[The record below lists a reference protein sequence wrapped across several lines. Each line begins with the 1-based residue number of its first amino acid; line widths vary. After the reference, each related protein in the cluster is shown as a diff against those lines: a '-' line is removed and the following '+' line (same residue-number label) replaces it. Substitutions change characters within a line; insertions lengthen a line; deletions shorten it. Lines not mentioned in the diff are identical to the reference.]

1 MWVLADDQT
10 NTLNGNIEMLEL
22 YKLHMRYARDLW
34 ADRKGI
40 SALEY
45 GVLAAG
51 ILAAVAAGALAV
63 GGQLAAL
70 FLLVEGWLTP
80 A

>member
-1 MWVLADDQT
+1 MYEVFMMQ
-10 NTLNGNIEMLEL
+10 I
-22 YKLHMRYARDLW
+22 RYARDLW

-45 GVLAAG
+45 GVLAVG
-51 ILAAVAAGALAV
+51 ILGAVSVGAVAV
-63 GGQLAAL
+63 GGKLTTL
-70 FLLVEGWLTP
+70 FGLIEGWLTP